1 MRQINL
7 KAMTVDQLVDRFAE
21 IGIAQD
27 TAELMG
33 EISKFNKL
41 YGQMKDVDTEL
52 RARGEEARRALL
64 RLYSHPNMQVRL
76 QAAKKTLAVVPEA
89 ARHVI
94 EEIKKSQ
101 WFPQAGE
108 AGMTLRQSRF
118 RHFQAGLMLT
128 ALA

>member
-7 KAMTVDQLVDRFAE
+7 KPMTVDQLVERFAE

-41 YGQMKDVDTEL
+41 YRQIKDVDTEF
-52 RARGEEARRALL
+52 RARGEDARRGLL
-64 RLYSHPNMQVRL
+64 RLYRHPNMQVRL
-76 QAAKKTLAVVPEA
+76 QAAKKTLSVAPEA

-108 AGMTLRQSRF
+108 AGMTLRNLDSGVF
-118 RHFQAGLMLT
+118 KPD
-128 ALA
+128 

>member
-33 EISKFNKL
+33 ENSKFNKL

-76 QAAKKTLAVVPEA
+76 QAAKKTLGVAPEA
-89 ARHVI
+89 A
-94 EEIKKSQ
+94 
-101 WFPQAGE
+101 
-108 AGMTLRQSRF
+108 
-118 RHFQAGLMLT
+118 
-128 ALA
+128 